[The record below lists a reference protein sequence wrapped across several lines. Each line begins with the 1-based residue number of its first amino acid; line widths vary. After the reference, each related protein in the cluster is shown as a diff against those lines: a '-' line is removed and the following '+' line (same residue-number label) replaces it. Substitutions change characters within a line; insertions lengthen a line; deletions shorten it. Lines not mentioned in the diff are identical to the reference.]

1 MASSTTV
8 FSSYKRVGLQIDL
21 LLKYLARPA
30 PQSSLSHSRLVT
42 TKLTAT
48 PLSTS
53 PGPGWSRPTSATPPA
68 PSPASAPTPAGNK
81 PTAPAVGLGL
91 PQLSPVGK
99 VIQPQ
104 ARNALKQKV
113 DNLSAPGKPAW
124 RSVQPGNLAS
134 GLGSSNEFP
143 TAAEAAQGMWR
154 NLLMCAG
161 INYLLRAS
169 S

>member
-1 MASSTTV
+1 MAMSSSALMPTSVVYASSSPSPTV
-8 FSSYKRVGLQIDL
+8 F
-21 LLKYLARPA
+21 A
-30 PQSSLSHSRLVT
+30 
-42 TKLTAT
+42 
-48 PLSTS
+48 STS
-53 PGPGWSRPTSATPPA
+53 LTGSTMI
-68 PSPASAPTPAGNK
+68 SPASAPTPAGNK

-161 INYLLRAS
+161 IDYLLRAS